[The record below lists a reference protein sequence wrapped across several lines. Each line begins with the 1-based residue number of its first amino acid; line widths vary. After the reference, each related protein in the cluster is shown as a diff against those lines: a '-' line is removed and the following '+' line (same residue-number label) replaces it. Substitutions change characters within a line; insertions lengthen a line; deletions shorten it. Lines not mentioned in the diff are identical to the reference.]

1 MANYKI
7 KVEAIEDLKR
17 IYNYG
22 ILNFGMKQADKYFN
36 SLFEHFEKI
45 AQNPLSFQSVD
56 FIRKGYRRCPCGSDS
71 IYYKIENGTI
81 EIMAIIG
88 SQDFDSKSL

>member
-1 MANYKI
+1 MPNYKI
-7 KVEAIEDLKR
+7 NLEAKEGLKR
-17 IYNYG
+17 IYIYG
-22 ILNFGMKQADKYFN
+22 VLKFGVVQADKYYDSF
-36 SLFEHFEKI
+36 FEQFEKI

-71 IYYKIENGTI
+71 IYYKIENGII

-88 SQDFDSKSL
+88 KQEFNSKS

>member
-1 MANYKI
+1 MDNYKVN
-7 KVEAIEDLKR
+7 VEAKEDLRR

-22 ILNFGMKQADKYFN
+22 VLKFGIKQADKYFN
-36 SLFEHFEKI
+36 TFFEHFEKI

-71 IYYKIENGTI
+71 VYYKIENGVI

-88 SQDFDSKSL
+88 SQDFDSKSI

>member
-1 MANYKI
+1 MDNYKVN
-7 KVEAIEDLKR
+7 VEAKEDLRR

-22 ILNFGMKQADKYFN
+22 VLKFGIKQADKYFN
-36 SLFEHFEKI
+36 TFFEHFEKI

-71 IYYKIENGTI
+71 IYYKIENGVI

-88 SQDFDSKSL
+88 SQDFDSKSI

>member
-1 MANYKI
+1 MSNYKI
-7 KVEAIEDLKR
+7 NVEAKEDLKR

-22 ILNFGMKQADKYFN
+22 VLKFGVVQADKYFD
-36 SLFEHFEKI
+36 SFFKQFDKI

-71 IYYKIENGTI
+71 IYYKIENVTI